1 MRLLGNPVALMHVLA
16 VLLLSM
22 LAAFSAYTLRAVP
35 VALLSAVAASAI
47 VEMLIRKYYLR
58 HRFRIPFSGIITGL
72 IIGSVAPVNAPVT
85 LAIVAS
91 AAAIAS
97 KFLIRYKGTNIFN
110 PASLGLLMAL
120 PLFGMGS
127 EWWAAGGYNLHGIA
141 ISLAPILIMLAYE
154 ARRMPAALSFVAAS
168 LLLAAAAAGLQALS
182 LYGVSALAF
191 SVNYYFAFVMLIEPK
206 TSPHGTYAQLAYGS
220 ALAMLYT
227 ALAYSRFTYPF
238 LAALLLGNIAYA
250 IYRYLSR
257 RGAAVAAENAV
268 AAQVGAA

>member
-1 MRLLGNPVALMHVLA
+1 MRILGQPVSSIYIWAI
-16 VLLLSM
+16 
-22 LAAFSAYTLRAVP
+22 
-35 VALLSAVAASAI
+35 ALLSALAVISSYTLHVFPIALIFAVAASGTI
-47 VEMLIRKYYLR
+47 EILIRKYYLK
-58 HRFRIPFSGIITGL
+58 HPFKMPYSGLITGL
-72 IIGSVAPVNAPVT
+72 IIGSVAPINASILLV
-85 LAIVAS
+85 V
-91 AAAIAS
+91 IAS
-97 KFLIRYKGTNIFN
+97 LIAAVSKFFIQYRSTNIFN

-120 PLFGMGS
+120 PLFGIDS